1 MRSGSLH
8 SACAS
13 TKSMP
18 CFVLF
23 AADFA
28 ASNSNRI
35 WYRNYTTTAAPN
47 GAVLGCSRPLLL
59 KQTVYE
65 MENAQALCKPIG
77 RVPRDTC
84 QGFCGSGSV
93 AKPPPNRHQVYPGPS
108 QVVAVDALTLDQSDS
123 YAWWALQDSNL

>member
-1 MRSGSLH
+1 MRSGSNH

-18 CFVLF
+18 CFALF

-35 WYRNYTTTAAPN
+35 WYRNYTTMAPPRCL
-47 GAVLGCSRPLLL
+47 GAGRSHSRQL

-65 MENAQALCKPIG
+65 LG
-77 RVPRDTC
+77 RDTGSMPAHVLRVEL
-84 QGFCGSGSV
+84 GFANDFVPDG
-93 AKPPPNRHQVYPGPS
+93 RS
-108 QVVAVDALTLDQSDS
+108 QTATKQ
-123 YAWWALQDSNL
+123 